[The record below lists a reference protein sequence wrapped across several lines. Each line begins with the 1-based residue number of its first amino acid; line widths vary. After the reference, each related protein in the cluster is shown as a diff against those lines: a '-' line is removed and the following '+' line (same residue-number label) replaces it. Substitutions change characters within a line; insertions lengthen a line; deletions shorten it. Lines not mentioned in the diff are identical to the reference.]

1 MRRAVWRAGGAAC
14 LCVLAA
20 CATSPPP
27 RIAYHPEAHPGVRRI
42 VIVDAGPTR
51 LGFTSSATQ
60 GIAQAMSG
68 HFLSLV
74 ALTPVLLVAL
84 GADKLLEEELNVR
97 VQSVPFDYGDALA
110 EALAVRLT
118 AGGYDVAR
126 VSVPR
131 PGSSDG
137 RGWIDDYRGWIG
149 AGDAVLDVAAPHA
162 GYTAISAWEDYRPV
176 AVVCVRMVLPSQ
188 RRIALREC
196 YWHGLSLPQY
206 DTFQITTNGLPG
218 FASWD
223 ELIAVPAKTADG
235 LRRSAKA
242 IAEHIASDLGP

>member
-20 CATSPPP
+20 CVTSPPP

-51 LGFTSSATQ
+51 LQFTSGATRDT
-60 GIAQAMSG
+60 GQALRT
-68 HFLSLV
+68 HYLAFI
-74 ALTPVLLVAL
+74 ALTPVLLVTLA
-84 GADKLLEEELNVR
+84 ADRLLEEELNAR
-97 VQSVPFDYGDALA
+97 IRSVPFDYGDTLA
-110 EALAVRLT
+110 EALAERLSA
-118 AGGYDVAR
+118 AGYVVAR
-126 VSVPR
+126 ASVPR

-206 DTFQITTNGLPG
+206 DTFQITTDGLPG